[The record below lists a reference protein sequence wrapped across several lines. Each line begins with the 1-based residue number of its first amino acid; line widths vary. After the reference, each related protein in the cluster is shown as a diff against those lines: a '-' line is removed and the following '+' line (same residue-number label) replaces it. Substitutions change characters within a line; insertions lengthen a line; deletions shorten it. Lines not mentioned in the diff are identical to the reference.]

1 MKKLRFKEKFIAS
14 TIILIV
20 GGAITKFLG
29 MFIRVVMTRLVGL
42 EGIGLYM
49 LVYPTFSLFMTLSQL
64 SMPTA
69 ISKLVSEDRHNNK
82 RIVFSAIPVTLIFN
96 LFLIVIIV
104 LFAPF
109 IANTFLKEPNAYLP
123 ILAIA
128 LVLPFDSISNLLRGY
143 FFGKQK
149 MFPHVISHICEQII
163 RLIIIILI
171 IPYLLTLGVTYA
183 VCGLILV
190 NMASEFLSIGILFLF
205 LPKNFK
211 ITKQDLIP
219 QKQNIKDVLDISI
232 PTTGGRLIGSIGYF
246 LEPILL
252 TSCLLAAGYS
262 NSYILTEYG
271 IVSGYVMP
279 LLLMPGFFTNAISS
293 ALLPVISNAYAHDRK
308 EYVKK
313 KLKQAIFIS
322 LAIAIPYTLILMWCP
337 EFFLKLFYNTN
348 HGGTYLRTIAPIFL
362 FYYIQ
367 SPIAIALQSLNLSKN
382 LFWDNLKGIVT
393 KCLAIVIFSFFHIG
407 MFPLLIAI
415 ACSVIVTTTSHYF
428 HLRKKLQT

>member
-171 IPYLLTLGVTYA
+171 TPI
-183 VCGLILV
+183 
-190 NMASEFLSIGILFLF
+190 SF
-205 LPKNFK
+205 
-211 ITKQDLIP
+211 
-219 QKQNIKDVLDISI
+219 NIRS
-232 PTTGGRLIGSIGYF
+232 
-246 LEPILL
+246 
-252 TSCLLAAGYS
+252 
-262 NSYILTEYG
+262 
-271 IVSGYVMP
+271 
-279 LLLMPGFFTNAISS
+279 
-293 ALLPVISNAYAHDRK
+293 
-308 EYVKK
+308 
-313 KLKQAIFIS
+313 
-322 LAIAIPYTLILMWCP
+322 
-337 EFFLKLFYNTN
+337 
-348 HGGTYLRTIAPIFL
+348 YLR
-362 FYYIQ
+362 
-367 SPIAIALQSLNLSKN
+367 SLWINLSQYGK
-382 LFWDNLKGIVT
+382 
-393 KCLAIVIFSFFHIG
+393 
-407 MFPLLIAI
+407 
-415 ACSVIVTTTSHYF
+415 
-428 HLRKKLQT
+428 